1 MAGST
6 ENIFTEELDDKL
18 VKALRNR
25 VNANIFEG
33 WDKNTSILYRN
44 GKMPWV
50 RLQSSVD
57 FNFDPAGN
65 GQKSDQA
72 KRWTLRSLF
81 EKKGAGLDVYEQRN
95 DLSFYNYNSEYGYRA
110 LPGIDSVIVRT
121 LQPLGSLREATISFK
136 CWTIGQLE
144 ILERLYM
151 RPGYSCLLDWGWSY
165 YLNDFGEL
173 SVLNEDFLIDFTDT
187 KTYKTEQSI
196 LDALEKNKRRTNFHY
211 DGMLGFVKNFNWKL
225 RNDGGYDCTTTLI
238 SKGQLIS
245 SMNVNVSSHA
255 ISRDSIKSVAES
267 STFKKTKAGLFS
279 FKALTNA
286 NSHDIKPDDGDV
298 PTGIPPK
305 GDATIEADQITYGW
319 MLNHQYSKSV
329 LSGVFYE
336 LAAMSDINDTKSG
349 IDYQKF
355 EAYNNVF
362 KQGSGIVVISMKL
375 KNNYTT
381 DISIKEGSI
390 MNYPFGSNDEKKFIY
405 LDDLIRIVNSY
416 GILHYTSGTAPTPAP
431 IFKINNTSIDAK
443 YHPLVIS
450 SDYDVCFVKPS
461 NDVINSILNLSN
473 ADAEVK
479 QRINKF
485 KNYLNGN
492 FGPGQKYQMFNYKKS
507 ATRANASKIMINLH
521 FLYELINSSVLE
533 NESNEKDKSV
543 NLTSFM
549 QSVLGEVSAKLG
561 GINNFQLVFDDVKG
575 ICKIVDTSLLVDL
588 TRTPKGS
595 KKTLLQKAD
604 ELKLPVYGRESIV
617 KNLNIES
624 RIFAEQATMISI
636 AAQAG
641 GGTQYGVDS
650 TVMGLYNDGMSDRF
664 FTRKD
669 HKLNLTKSTKKNILE
684 DKEEEYE
691 KLTQAG
697 SNYVDYFLKNIP
709 GAQST
714 YETKG
719 KLGDSYL
726 GSLMRFVESRN
737 TSDMAAK
744 TSKILPVNLNFTLD
758 GISGFLIGN
767 IINIEN
773 NVIPQPFAS
782 KIIREKVL
790 TDTEKEVY
798 FNQYLREVD
807 YYFAVTGIE
816 HTINQQGWNTGIKTN
831 FVLHNKG
838 SNTNNKNIQNN
849 VITQLNKVF
858 SGDIVILGFGA
869 TTFDKYVKQAI
880 NNNNVGAKPE
890 INARI
895 LLFAELLK
903 GYDTVSGNPA
913 FNKFFVCALIGN
925 CMHES
930 SLDPELNEYGGGPG
944 YGLIQFTFERGLR
957 TPLMGAPGEDFP
969 LDRGYIGKRGV
980 IYGNINPITKPAE
993 FKDSVNVLNDHM
1005 FNTFQFDISI
1015 TGLLEVVAKSEE
1027 IFLKHAGS
1035 FGKFGFAD
1043 IRTLKQFITQV
1054 EYIYIQFKN
1063 RNTYSGINPQAISN
1077 TLDLPGA
1084 CDLVLNK
1091 MLRPLNPAL
1100 SQVKRFDNS
1109 VEVRNLLNA
1118 NPQIG
1123 YTF

>member
-1 MAGST
+1 MAGNT
-6 ENIFTEELDDKL
+6 QNIFTEELDDKL

-33 WDKNTSILYRN
+33 WNDNTSILYRN

-72 KRWTLRSLF
+72 KRWTLKSLF
-81 EKKGAGLDVYEQRN
+81 EKKEAGLDSYKEKN
-95 DLSFYNYNSEYGYRA
+95 DLSFYNYNAEYGYRA
-110 LPGIDSVIVRT
+110 LPGIDSVTIRT

-136 CWTIGQLE
+136 CWTLGQLE

-173 SVLNEDFLIDFTDT
+173 EVLNEDLLIDFTDT

-196 LDALEKNKRRTNFHY
+196 LNALEKNKRKTNFHY

-267 STFKKTKAGLFS
+267 STFKKSKAGLFS
-279 FKALTNA
+279 FRALTNA
-286 NSHDIKPDDGDV
+286 NSHATKPDDDEV
-298 PTGIPPK
+298 PTGTPPK

-362 KQGSGIVVISMKL
+362 KQGSGIIVISMKL
-375 KNNYTT
+375 KNNYST
-381 DISIKEGSI
+381 DISLKEGSI
-390 MNYPFGSNDEKKFIY
+390 MNYPFGANDEKKFIY

-416 GILHYTSGTAPTPAP
+416 GILHYTSGTSSAPTP
-431 IFKINNTSIDAK
+431 IFKINNTPIEAK

-461 NDVINSILNLSN
+461 DDVINSILNLPN

-507 ATRANASKIMINLH
+507 ATKADASKIMINLH

-533 NESNEKDKSV
+533 NESNEKDKSI

-588 TRTPKGS
+588 SRTPNGS
-595 KKTLLQKAD
+595 NKTLLQKAD

-737 TSDMAAK
+737 TSNMNVK

-790 TDTEKEVY
+790 TDTQKEVY
-798 FNQYLREVD
+798 FKQYLREVD

-816 HTINQQGWNTGIKTN
+816 HTINQQGWNTAIKTN

-838 SNTNNKNIQNN
+838 SNTSNKNIQNN
-849 VITQLNKVF
+849 VSTQLSKVF
-858 SGDIVILGFGA
+858 SGDIVILGIGA
-869 TTFDKYVKQAI
+869 TTFDKYVKQAQQ
-880 NNNNVGAKPE
+880 NTTSVSTAEPNAK
-890 INARI
+890 I
-895 LLFAELLK
+895 LLFAELIK
-903 GYDTVSGNPA
+903 GYDTLSGNPA
-913 FNKFFVCALIGN
+913 FNKFFVAALIGN
-925 CMHES
+925 AMHES
-930 SLDPELNEYGGGPG
+930 DLNPEQKEYGGGPG
-944 YGLIQFTFERGLR
+944 YGLVQFTFEKGLR

-969 LDRGYIGKRGV
+969 LDAGYIGKRNV
-980 IYGNINPITKPAE
+980 LYGNLDPIANPIGFNNA
-993 FKDSVNVLNDHM
+993 VRLLNDHM
-1005 FNTFQFDISI
+1005 FNSFGFDIGI
-1015 TGLLEVVAKSEE
+1015 TGIQKVIAKSEE
-1027 IFLKHAGS
+1027 IYRKHFATIGN
-1035 FGKFGFAD
+1035 FGFSD
-1043 IRTLKQFITQV
+1043 QRQLRSFITQV
-1054 EYIYIQFKN
+1054 EYIYILFKN
-1063 RNTYSGINPQAISN
+1063 RNIWSGYNPEAISS

-1084 CDLVLNK
+1084 CDLWLNK
-1091 MLRPLNPAL
+1091 ILRPANPSL
-1100 SQVKRFDNS
+1100 SQVKRLDNTI
-1109 VEVRNLLNA
+1109 EVRNLLKA